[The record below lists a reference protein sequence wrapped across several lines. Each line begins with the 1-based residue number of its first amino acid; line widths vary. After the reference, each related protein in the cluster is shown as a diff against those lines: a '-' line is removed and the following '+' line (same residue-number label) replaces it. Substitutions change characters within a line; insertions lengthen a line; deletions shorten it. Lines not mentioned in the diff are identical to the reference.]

1 MRKIVYI
8 VFVLFFMACESKV
21 NYKKPEN
28 LIPKGQMIDLLYDMH
43 MANAT
48 QGIKDKNS
56 GKNKN
61 YMSLIY
67 EKYKIDSTQFATSNT
82 YYIANVSEYEDIFE
96 EVEIRLKTILEK
108 YEKERDSLIEKN
120 LDSNSVKA
128 PLKKLKKY
136 DRSKIKH

>member
-1 MRKIVYI
+1 MKKIIYI
-8 VFVLFFMACESKV
+8 IFVLFFMACESKV

-28 LIPKGQMIDLLYDMH
+28 LIPKNQMIDLLYDMH

-48 QGIKDKNS
+48 QGVKDENSKKN
-56 GKNKN
+56 NN
-61 YMSLIY
+61 YMSLIF
-67 EKYKIDSTQFATSNT
+67 EKYQIDSTQFAVSNT

-96 EVEIRLKTILEK
+96 EVELRLKTLVDK

-128 PLKKLKKY
+128 PLKNLKKFNK
-136 DRSKIKH
+136 SKIKK

>member
-1 MRKIVYI
+1 MRRIIYI

-21 NYKKPEN
+21 SYKKPKN
-28 LIPKGQMIDLLYDMH
+28 LIPKAQMIDLLYDMH

-48 QGIKDKNS
+48 QGIKDENS
-56 GKNKN
+56 KKNKN

-67 EKYKIDSTQFATSNT
+67 EKYKIDSTQFAISNT

-96 EVEIRLKTILEK
+96 EVELRLKTLLDK
-108 YEKERDSLIEKN
+108 YQKERDSIIEKN

-128 PLKKLKKY
+128 PFNKFKKFDK
-136 DRSKIKH
+136 SKIKK

>member
-1 MRKIVYI
+1 MRKIIYI
-8 VFVLFFMACESKV
+8 IFVLFFMACESKV
-21 NYKKPEN
+21 NYKKPKN
-28 LIPKGQMIDLLYDMH
+28 LISKDQMIDLLYDMH

-48 QGIKDKNS
+48 QGIKDNNLE
-56 GKNKN
+56 KNKN

-96 EVEIRLKTILEK
+96 EVELRLKNILDK

-120 LDSNSVKA
+120 LDSSGIRA
-128 PLKKLKKY
+128 PLKKLKNFDK
-136 DRSKIKH
+136 SKIKR

>member
-1 MRKIVYI
+1 MRKIIYI
-8 VFVLFFMACESKV
+8 VLVLIFISCESKV

-28 LIPKGQMIDLLYDMH
+28 LIPKKQMIDLLYDMH
-43 MANAT
+43 LANAT
-48 QGIKDKNS
+48 QGIKDM
-56 GKNKN
+56 GLEKNKN

-67 EKYKIDSTQFATSNT
+67 EKHKIDSTQFAVSNT
-82 YYIANVSEYEDIFE
+82 YYVAHISEYEDIFE
-96 EVEIRLKTILEK
+96 AVELRLKTLLDQ

-128 PLKKLKKY
+128 PLKNLKKY